1 MNYSEKLQEALRVL
15 QEELHNQ
22 ITSYILSEERPV
34 LKIEFV
40 NSLVLYIRYND
51 FNEYSYQLN
60 YSRNKYDRIRYDNY
74 DRHWKIST
82 TPHHLHERGK
92 KNAIESPMKG
102 IPLEDMRVLI
112 TILKPL
118 LT

>member
-15 QEELHNQ
+15 QEDFHKH
-22 ITSYILSEERPV
+22 IISHILSEEKPV
-34 LKIEFV
+34 LRIEFV

-74 DRHWKIST
+74 DRHWKVKT

-92 KNAIESPMKG
+92 HSAIESPMKG
-102 IPLEDMRVLI
+102 IPTEDMQVLI